1 MLDCLLSCL
10 LRLKSCLLILVEMFN
25 TGYACCGLSRARVRL
40 HTMSLLNDLSV
51 VIWCCV
57 IAYST
62 YKQAASATDKAT
74 TYYATY
80 DFGAAKLQAMWG
92 KAETSGASDVN
103 TTSIGFQ
110 VPMGAATFMYNHSSS
125 DGRVYNLGATSTA
138 TTIASGVSAVDQA
151 GDFIGV
157 SYALSKRTTAY
168 AAYYKET
175 GNDGKGTAPANSG
188 SSWNT
193 TRFIVI
199 HSF

>member
-1 MLDCLLSCL
+1 M
-10 LRLKSCLLILVEMFN
+10 
-25 TGYACCGLSRARVRL
+25 RL

-92 KAETSGASDVN
+92 KAESAGQADVN

-110 VPMGAATFMYNHSSS
+110 VPMGAATFMYNHASS
-125 DGRVYNLGATSTA
+125 DGRVANSPCDDIKTSLVQ
-138 TTIASGVSAVDQA
+138 SGDQT

-175 GNDGKGTAPANSG
+175 GNNGSFAASG
-188 SSWNT
+188 STWNT